1 MLRAVLRLVG
11 ERARCDRIACVR
23 QVRAQRDIPAS
34 LEDDLRVDLDA
45 AVRMRVPAV
54 REVATRYRR
63 QSVNAQR
70 AMPVQSRQAPP
81 TAVARPVQ
89 SVSVRGFHQQPPKA
103 LKIRHLY
110 RRTMQLLEALHVA
123 ADGHQARR

>member
-54 REVATRYRR
+54 REVATRY
-63 QSVNAQR
+63 SA
-70 AMPVQSRQAPP
+70 S
-81 TAVARPVQ
+81 
-89 SVSVRGFHQQPPKA
+89 
-103 LKIRHLY
+103 
-110 RRTMQLLEALHVA
+110 
-123 ADGHQARR
+123 